1 MHTKPFHLK
10 WLFLGLFF
18 WPKNYYKLYFC
29 TNKKFMQ
36 FLDEYQEMVSKAI
49 EKHIFKDKPEEL
61 YAPMNYIISHGGKRL
76 RPMMVLMACEMFGG
90 DLQKA
95 LKPSLAIEFFHN
107 FTLIHDDIM
116 DEAPLRRGKPTI
128 HTMHGINTGI
138 LSGDALMFKAIK
150 FFENLEPE
158 LYKACMRVFIH
169 TGLLLCE
176 GQQYDINFETQD
188 EVTFN
193 DYIRMITYKT
203 GILSASSFEIGALI
217 AGADFKDAKAI
228 FNFGKHVGIAFQ
240 IMDDYLDVFGNQ
252 EQFGKKHA
260 GDIYENK
267 KTVLYLLAKEHG
279 TDEERKELDFW
290 YSKKSDN
297 VDKVY
302 SVEKIF
308 RRARVD
314 EKTLHLIQEHNDLAQ
329 QYLNKISVSDEKKKP
344 FIELANYLLRRES

>member
-1 MHTKPFHLK
+1 
-10 WLFLGLFF
+10 
-18 WPKNYYKLYFC
+18 
-29 TNKKFMQ
+29 MQ
-36 FLDEYQEMVSKAI
+36 FLDEYQEIVAKAV
-49 EKHIFKDKPEEL
+49 EKYIFKDKPTEL
-61 YAPMNYIISHGGKRL
+61 YDPMNYIISHGGKRL
-76 RPMMVLMACEMFGG
+76 RPIMVLMANDMFGG

-95 LKPSLAIEFFHN
+95 IKPALAIEFFHN

-116 DEAPLRRGKPTI
+116 DEAPLRRNQPTI
-128 HTMHGINTGI
+128 HTLHGINTGI
-138 LSGDALMFKAIK
+138 LSGDALLLKAYK
-150 FFENLEPE
+150 FFEDLEPD
-158 LYKACMRVFIH
+158 LFKACIRVFTH

-176 GQQYDINFETQD
+176 GQQYDINFESLPN
-188 EVTFN
+188 VTFN

-203 GILSASSFEIGALI
+203 GVLSASSFEIGALI

-228 FNFGKHVGIAFQ
+228 FNFGKNVGIAFQ

-267 KTVLYLLAKEHG
+267 KTVLYLLAKEHA
-279 TDEERKELDFW
+279 TEEERKELDYW

-297 VDKVY
+297 VDKIY

-308 RRARVD
+308 RRTKVD
-314 EKTLHLIQEHNDLAQ
+314 EKTLLLIQEYNEIAQ
-329 QYLNKISVSDEKKKP
+329 GYLNKLSVSDEKKKP